1 MRPGHRPW
9 TEAEIATLVAM
20 SRNKQRARDIAK
32 ALGRTVS
39 SVTSKA
45 GNYLTEINREPAP
58 TIAPTG
64 FRPNA
69 TRAEMVTAS
78 LMGDPRVGRSALEQ
92 RGGA

>member
-1 MRPGHRPW
+1 MKPGHRPW
-9 TEAEIATLVAM
+9 TEAEVATLVAM
-20 SRNKQRARDIAK
+20 S
-32 ALGRTVS
+32 RTVS

-58 TIAPTG
+58 TMAPTG